1 MKDYQKTIDKKRQKH
16 PLNGIKK
23 GHFQKYF
30 TDGRKFA
37 SFTRASVNNC
47 RPNDYLPVSK
57 YAQFPDA
64 EKPLFSAKMS

>member
-1 MKDYQKTIDKKRQKH
+1 MKDYQKTIDKKRQKR

-37 SFTRASVNNC
+37 SFARASVSYC
-47 RPNDYLPVSK
+47 RPNDYLPVLE
-57 YAQFPDA
+57 YVQFQRA
-64 EKPLFSAKMS
+64 EKPFFSAKMS